1 MGFLKKVLGGVAGS
15 GGPAGGGEAM
25 APIAGVGL
33 EQYAELCAR
42 MARIPEDD
50 DAYAAIAAEQGVDRA
65 SWEQARTGWNAR
77 MEDPANA
84 GQVALAYLPLYQAAL
99 ARHGGEAAS
108 ASFDDYIE
116 MSAMIN
122 TDTTEPDRRPTD
134 LEAMYE
140 RFGITAVDWSQIS
153 THWVGRLTTE
163 TDLAQEFARRSGEHV
178 QALDQEFLRQG

>member
-1 MGFLKKVLGGVAGS
+1 MGFLKKVLGGV
-15 GGPAGGGEAM
+15 GGGGAAANGEALT
-25 APIAGVGL
+25 PIAGVSL

-50 DAYAAIAAEQGVDRA
+50 DAYAAIAADQGVDRA
-65 SWEQARTGWNAR
+65 AWEAARSGWNAR
-77 MEDPANA
+77 MEDPATA
-84 GQVALAYLPLYQAAL
+84 GQVALAYMPLYQAAL
-99 ARHGGEAAS
+99 AEHGGEAAT

-163 TDLAQEFARRSGEHV
+163 TDLAQEFARRSRERV
-178 QALDQEFLRQG
+178 QALDEEFLSRG

>member
-1 MGFLKKVLGGVAGS
+1 MGFLKKIM
-15 GGPAGGGEAM
+15 GGGDGGGAAAAESM
-25 APIAGVGL
+25 TPIAGMSL

-50 DAYAAIAAEQGVDRA
+50 DAYAAIAAEQGVDRP
-65 SWEQARTGWNAR
+65 SWEAARAGWNAR
-77 MEDPANA
+77 MEDPATA
-84 GQVALAYLPLYQAAL
+84 GQVALAYMPLYQAAL
-99 ARHGGEAAS
+99 AEHGGEAAS

-122 TDTTEPDRRPTD
+122 TDTTEPHKRPTD
-134 LEAMYE
+134 LEPMYE

-163 TDLAQEFARRSGEHV
+163 MDLAEEYARRSRERV
-178 QALDQEFLRQG
+178 KELDEAFLAGR